1 MRSSWTRQEQQLV
14 AIGDCQGISYY
25 FTISS
30 PTQLYLP
37 SNFAT
42 YNTLNSKLCN
52 TVLYLE
58 NCCCPCPRWLAAAW
72 AAAATKFLL
81 ARTSRLQ
88 QLTTCR
94 LASKLDNLFAK
105 TRFNLF
111 ARVRS
116 LYLNCLWMMPTPKHA
131 RAQKNLAENLKK
143 DLKKDLIFWPRSFLI
158 FQITPRSDPFFKKGS
173 RSLKRSWVIWVSDL
187 LIF

>member
-1 MRSSWTRQEQQLV
+1 MPIAKKPANISQKFIKESHSALPGLQL
-14 AIGDCQGISYY
+14 CHRHEPELKTLKHTFFQRRLLL
-25 FTISS
+25 
-30 PTQLYLP
+30 PLP
-37 SNFAT
+37 SLTGCSYFS
-42 YNTLNSKLCN
+42 YFSLQLQ
-52 TVLYLE
+52 
-58 NCCCPCPRWLAAAW
+58 
-72 AAAATKFLL
+72 FLL

-131 RAQKNLAENLKK
+131 RAQKNVAENLKK
-143 DLKKDLIFWPRSFLI
+143 DLKKDLIFWPRSFFI

-173 RSLKRSWVIWVSDL
+173 RSPKRS
-187 LIF
+187 